1 MPSSTEESEPTPE
14 PLVTSRAIDIIYGT
28 ICIACFLIGTLGNSL
43 SFFYF
48 RSKKRDI
55 SRLMYMLITFTDL
68 VISVAAL
75 PVGVSLLSQRDP
87 LAFNNPYF
95 CTAWAY
101 TWYLSTKSSIFL
113 VTCLCFSRTY
123 SLLKPFSRQSSRGL
137 AVAVGIFF
145 LLQLVRLVGFHL
157 LEGSRF
163 VYYSPTVRCDMFLNF
178 TSHAAYLL
186 LMVCEIL
193 TFVIPAIAVIT
204 SCALSV
210 MLLVFS
216 NKDGELVVEQRSK
229 NRATVTIL
237 LFALVYG
244 ICNAPLTTE
253 IILRNYYFHIT
264 KDWEGFYDL
273 YAFDTH
279 NYFYVATFTLFLA
292 ANSAAN
298 PVLYLWRMH
307 RLRKYAL
314 SKYRNV
320 KYVGHSEVRP
330 SHNLVELSTV
340 HTVAVGSGRS
350 RPAVPIRC
358 TEGE

>member
-1 MPSSTEESEPTPE
+1 MPSSTEESGPTP
-14 PLVTSRAIDIIYGT
+14 PLVTSRAVDIIYGT
-28 ICIACFLIGTLGNSL
+28 ICVVCFLIGTLGNSL

-68 VISVAAL
+68 VISLAAL

-95 CTAWAY
+95 CTAWSY

-137 AVAVGIFF
+137 AAAVGIFF

-163 VYYSPTVRCDMFLNF
+163 VYYSPTVRCDMFLDYI
-178 TSHAAYLL
+178 SHAAYLL
-186 LMVCEIL
+186 LMVGEIL

-216 NKDGELVVEQRSK
+216 NKEGELVVEQRSK

-244 ICNAPLTTE
+244 ICNAPLTAE
-253 IILRNYYFHIT
+253 IILRNYHLHII
-264 KDWEGFYDL
+264 KNYGGFLDL

-279 NYFYVATFTLFLA
+279 FYFNVATITLLLV

-320 KYVGHSEVRP
+320 KYVGHTEVRP
-330 SHNLVELSTV
+330 SHNLAELSTV

-350 RPAVPIRC
+350 RPAVPVRC